1 MLGKETRLCH
11 AEPALHRNRRAW
23 IVDAWRDVFAALAHG
38 VVFDHERLF
47 ATGDELHQPGVYAL
61 EGCIHQRLF
70 AAEYAGA
77 LVVQVQHVTNRAPL
91 SAGVEQVGGGLLGMG
106 GRREND
112 GQPAGGENPEEPAA
126 GGVGPEVRRI
136 EDAVVEPIASV
147 RANAIHPPAVM
158 LAAMGG
164 IGHPHGGDGAALV
177 FAGALGLY
185 RQWTVFAMTGR
196 CLDDFHHERPPR
208 HELLDVL
215 DLDVVGPQCVDVS
228 EKVLGKRAAV
238 GVAALA
244 AP

>member
-1 MLGKETRLCH
+1 M
-11 AEPALHRNRRAW
+11 
-23 IVDAWRDVFAALAHG
+23 
-38 VVFDHERLF
+38 
-47 ATGDELHQPGVYAL
+47 YAL

-112 GQPAGGENPEEPAA
+112 GQPAGGENPEEPAP

-244 AP
+244 ALSD